1 MPVYEYRCES
11 CGEQFELVQR
21 VSARAEDTMCPHCH
35 AKKATRLLS
44 AFASKVVGTHK
55 PGFKED
61 KAYNMLNS
69 RMDSFS
75 KLPPM
80 WGKRLTPSSNLFA
93 GSPAP
98 SNPSGDSE
106 SKS

>member
-1 MPVYEYRCES
+1 MPVYEYRCEA

-21 VSARAEDTMCPHCH
+21 VSARAEDTTCPHCQ

-55 PGFKED
+55 PGFAED

-69 RMDSFS
+69 RMEKFS

-80 WGKRLTPSSNLFA
+80 WGKRLTPSPDLFSN
-93 GSPAP
+93 SPA
-98 SNPSGDSE
+98 SSKPSGDGE
-106 SKS
+106 STS